1 MSITSFLHTGGAGR
15 AAGAGP
21 VGPTRVRA
29 ALRAGTV
36 AALTSAPLLAAG
48 VAMAASNTYDGEDS
62 GPGLTVLQTIGIFVC
77 IPIGLFLLI
86 TFLVVAPGWF
96 KGDSN
101 RREVGWSGQAQPVG
115 AGSGGAGGAGGST
128 AAAAGTT
135 GSKKA
140 ASSISDAADK
150 VTTGTGSGTGT
161 GGASGTWQN

>member
-15 AAGAGP
+15 RAGAGP
-21 VGPTRVRA
+21 AGPTRVRA

-86 TFLVVAPGWF
+86 TFLVLAPGWF

-101 RREVGWSGQAQPVG
+101 RREVGWSGQAQP
-115 AGSGGAGGAGGST
+115 AG
-128 AAAAGTT
+128 AAAAGSA
-135 GSKKA
+135 GSGSAKAAGSKPAGTKKA
-140 ASSISDAADK
+140 ASSIADAADK
-150 VTTGTGSGTGT
+150 VGTGTGT